1 MSIQAEIEARA
12 PRLSPSLARVAR
24 VLQEDPG
31 RALTSTITELAEACD
46 TSVASV
52 VRFCRAIGFSGYAE
66 LRVGLAQELGKE
78 SAQFAGR
85 AGYGAEIAETDSLPE
100 LASKISLLEI
110 LAIQETV
117 DTLDY
122 EALDRIVDAL
132 DAADRILLY
141 GVGASQLVA
150 QDLGH
155 KLLRIG
161 RNAFVPADSHE
172 ALAIAVLAPERT
184 VAVGFSNLG
193 ETMETLRFLTAADEA
208 GATTV
213 GITSSRGAAIT
224 ELADHCLYTAV
235 RETPFRAAAMVSRMA
250 QLAVV
255 DCIFAGVAQR
265 RYGQTVAAL
274 RSTREATRNL
284 D

>member
-1 MSIQAEIEARA
+1 MSIQAEIEARR
-12 PRLSPSLARVAR
+12 PRLSPSLARVGAL
-24 VLQEDPG
+24 LQQEPA
-31 RALTSTITELAEACD
+31 RALTSTITELAEARD

-52 VRFCRAIGFSGYAE
+52 VRFCRAIGFSGYAD

-78 SAQFAGR
+78 SAQFADH
-85 AGYGAEIAETDSLPE
+85 AGYGGEIAETDTLPE
-100 LASKISLLEI
+100 LAAKISLLEI
-110 LAIQETV
+110 LAIQETI
-117 DTLDY
+117 DSLDY
-122 EALDRIVDAL
+122 EVLTAAVDRL
-132 DAADRILLY
+132 DAAERILLY

-161 RNAFVPADSHE
+161 RNAFVPSDSHE

-184 VAVGFSNLG
+184 IAVAFSNLG
-193 ETMETLRFLTAADEA
+193 ETRETLRFLTAAGQA

-213 GITSSRGAAIT
+213 GITSSRGSTIT
-224 ELADHCLYTAV
+224 TVAGSCLYTAV

-255 DCIFAGVAQR
+255 DCLFAGVAQR

-274 RSTREATRNL
+274 RSTREATQDL
-284 D
+284 G